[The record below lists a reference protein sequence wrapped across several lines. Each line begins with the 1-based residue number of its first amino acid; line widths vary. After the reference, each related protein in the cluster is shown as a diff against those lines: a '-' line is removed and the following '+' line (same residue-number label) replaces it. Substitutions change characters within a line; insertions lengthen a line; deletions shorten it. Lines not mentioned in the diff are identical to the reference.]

1 MNLSNMEKFLKDAV
15 YIYNRIPKKE
25 KTFMEV
31 SGYPH
36 YENVCSNILSFYFNP
51 NEEHRLND
59 TVLKSLLSTIDKKQP
74 KLINN
79 ISTDNISVYREYT
92 TLKGNR
98 IDIVIKNDDFV
109 IGIENKIYASVYN
122 DLDDY
127 AKTLDSINKN
137 SIKVLL
143 SLHNKNDIA
152 IQKGFVNVTY
162 NELFDNLMEKLDN
175 VDTTN
180 KWYIYLVDF
189 IASLKGY
196 KVETEMEQEINE
208 WIKNNK
214 ENINNFLDVIKI
226 YKDNILK
233 KSEEYDNL
241 MEKKVSNCKIKH
253 WTGDYL
259 SVISYIVL
267 DLGCN
272 LDVSLGVDGWDISI
286 NMWKKSKRDT
296 IKNNMLDNG
305 YNIIKEE
312 DGHIWL
318 YNFDYDCDTE
328 TVVNK
333 VFEVFKILNTIEG

>member
-1 MNLSNMEKFLKDAV
+1 M
-15 YIYNRIPKKE
+15 
-25 KTFMEV
+25 
-31 SGYPH
+31 
-36 YENVCSNILSFYFNP
+36 
-51 NEEHRLND
+51 
-59 TVLKSLLSTIDKKQP
+59 
-74 KLINN
+74 
-79 ISTDNISVYREYT
+79 
-92 TLKGNR
+92 KGNR

-333 VFEVFKILNTIEG
+333 AFEVFKILNTIEG

>member
-1 MNLSNMEKFLKDAV
+1 MNLSNMEKFLKDAEH
-15 YIYNRIPKKE
+15 IYNRIPKKE

-31 SGYPH
+31 SRYPH
-36 YENVCSNILSFYFNP
+36 YENVCSNILAFYFNP

-59 TVLKSLLSTIDKKQP
+59 SVVKALLSTIENKQP
-74 KLINN
+74 ELINK
-79 ISTDNISVYREYT
+79 ISTDNISVFREYT

-143 SLHNKNDIA
+143 SLRSENDIV
-152 IQKGFVNVTY
+152 IQKGFVNITY
-162 NELFDNLMEKLDN
+162 NELFDNLMDKLDN

-214 ENINNFLDVIKI
+214 ENINNFLDIIKI
-226 YKDNILK
+226 FKDNILK

-241 MEKKVSNCKIKH
+241 MEKKISNYKIKH
-253 WTGDYL
+253 WTGNYL

-272 LDVSLGVDGWDISI
+272 LDVSLDVDGWYISI

-318 YNFDYDCDTE
+318 FNFDYDCDTE

-333 VFEVFKILNTIEG
+333 AFEVFKILNTIEC

>member
-1 MNLSNMEKFLKDAV
+1 MNLSNMEKFLKDAEH
-15 YIYNRIPKKE
+15 IYNRIPKKE

-59 TVLKSLLSTIDKKQP
+59 TVLKALLSTIEKKQP
-74 KLINN
+74 ELINN
-79 ISTDNISVYREYT
+79 ISTDNISVFREYT

-127 AKTLDSINKN
+127 AKTLDNINKN

-152 IQKGFVNVTY
+152 IQKGFVNVIY
-162 NELFDNLMEKLDN
+162 NELFDNLIEKLDN

-196 KVETEMEQEINE
+196 KVETEMEQDINE

-333 VFEVFKILNTIEG
+333 AFEVFKILNTIEG

>member
-1 MNLSNMEKFLKDAV
+1 MNLSNMEKFLKDAEH
-15 YIYNRIPKKE
+15 IYNRISKKE

-59 TVLKSLLSTIDKKQP
+59 TVLKALLSTIEKRQP
-74 KLINN
+74 ELINN
-79 ISTDNISVYREYT
+79 ISTDNISVFREYT

-127 AKTLDSINKN
+127 AKTLDNINKN

-152 IQKGFVNVTY
+152 IQKGFVNVIY
-162 NELFDNLMEKLDN
+162 NELFDNLIEKLDN

-328 TVVNK
+328 TIVNK
-333 VFEVFKILNTIEG
+333 AFEVFKILNTIEG

>member
-196 KVETEMEQEINE
+196 KVETEMEQEIKE

>member
-1 MNLSNMEKFLKDAV
+1 MNLSNMEKFLKDAEH
-15 YIYNRIPKKE
+15 IYNRIPKKE

-59 TVLKSLLSTIDKKQP
+59 TVLKALLSTIEKKQP
-74 KLINN
+74 ELINN
-79 ISTDNISVYREYT
+79 ISTDNISVFREYT

-127 AKTLDSINKN
+127 AKTLDNINKN

-152 IQKGFVNVTY
+152 IQKGFVNVIY
-162 NELFDNLMEKLDN
+162 NELFDNLIEKLDN

-333 VFEVFKILNTIEG
+333 AFEVFKILNTIEG

>member
-1 MNLSNMEKFLKDAV
+1 MNLSNMEKFLKDAEH
-15 YIYNRIPKKE
+15 IYNRIPKKE

-59 TVLKSLLSTIDKKQP
+59 TVLKALLSTIEKKQP
-74 KLINN
+74 ELINN
-79 ISTDNISVYREYT
+79 ISTDNISVFREYT

-127 AKTLDSINKN
+127 AKTLDNINKN

-152 IQKGFVNVTY
+152 IQKGFVNVIY
-162 NELFDNLMEKLDN
+162 NELFDNLIEKLDN

-286 NMWKKSKRDT
+286 NMWKKSIRCYK
-296 IKNNMLDNG
+296 
-305 YNIIKEE
+305 
-312 DGHIWL
+312 
-318 YNFDYDCDTE
+318 
-328 TVVNK
+328 
-333 VFEVFKILNTIEG
+333 

>member
-143 SLHNKNDIA
+143 SLHNKNDIK
-152 IQKGFVNVTY
+152 IKKGFVNVTY